1 MSKSEFSA
9 LVSKATTSTSALLTS
24 SLPVLKMFY
33 KLNNRKNS
41 GKSPFP
47 KEYNDKNT
55 ADLIDELVVNIE
67 NSSSESDFDREKIIS
82 SLETLSSHANEAI
95 SYIKTASLKT
105 DYQWISETLKN
116 IADCLKCVQ

>member
-33 KLNNRKNS
+33 KLNNRKTS

-67 NSSSESDFDREKIIS
+67 NSSSESDFDREKIIA
-82 SLETLSSHANEAI
+82 SLETLGDHANEAI